1 MSALQDLLDAP
12 DRAVEA
18 CSHRARRL
26 LERRMFGADR
36 VECRE
41 ELAVGG
47 LAVGGTGFGMATG
60 RRGAFDTLHGALD
73 ARAGGVDPSR
83 SAPPRA
89 ACTILLH
96 FPVDRVRSEEHTS
109 DLKSQLRN
117 PYASFSLK
125 KKAANT
131 DKNHKNTY
139 S

>member
-60 RRGAFDTLHGALD
+60 RRGAF
-73 ARAGGVDPSR
+73 
-83 SAPPRA
+83 
-89 ACTILLH
+89 
-96 FPVDRVRSEEHTS
+96 RSEEHTS
-109 DLKSQLRN
+109 TPVTHAHLVCRLLLEQ
-117 PYASFSLK
+117 K
-125 KKAANT
+125 KQKKINT
-131 DKNHKNTY
+131 QTNTLTPT
-139 S
+139 